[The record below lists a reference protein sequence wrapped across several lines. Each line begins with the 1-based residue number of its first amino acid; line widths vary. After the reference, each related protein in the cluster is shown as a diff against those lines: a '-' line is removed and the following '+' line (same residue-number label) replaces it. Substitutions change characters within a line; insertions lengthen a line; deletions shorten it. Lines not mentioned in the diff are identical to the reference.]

1 MTSGRTIRIGLLG
14 CGTVGTSF
22 VQLIDQQRSAIAART
37 GLDII
42 VAAVSVRD
50 LSRTRDGVDPSLLTT
65 DSAAIVADPTIDVI
79 VETMGGVDGTK
90 QLLETALAAGKP
102 VITANKELLAHHG
115 PELFAAASAAGVDLS
130 FEASVAAGIPFI
142 RPLRESLVGENITRV
157 MGILNGTTN
166 YILSQMTEHG
176 AGYADALEEAQRLG
190 FAEADPTAD
199 VEGFDAGAK
208 AAIIATLA
216 FGQSVTAGDVHI
228 EGISTITAEDIS
240 NADRMGH
247 VIKLLGVVDRDDT
260 GAIGVRVHPAMVSA
274 DHPLASVRD
283 SFNAVFVEGD
293 GVDQLMFYGRGAGGH
308 PTAAMMVGDTIDAAL
323 NVVAG
328 VHRDLGALQPAAIK
342 PMSEVVSAFY
352 VSLDA
357 RDEPGA
363 LATIA
368 AAFGNRGVSIRSMEQ
383 EGLGDQARLVF
394 ITHEAVEADLRA
406 TLTDLNG
413 IDVVKNVGQVLRVVC
428 D

>member
-37 GLDII
+37 GLDLAI
-42 VAAVSVRD
+42 AAVSVRD
-50 LSRTRDGVDPSLLTT
+50 VSRTREGVDPALLTT

-90 QLLETALAAGKP
+90 QLLEAALAAGKP

-142 RPLRESLVGENITRV
+142 RPLRESLVGENLTRV

-328 VHRDLGALQPAAIK
+328 VHRDLGALQPATIK

-406 TLTDLNG
+406 TLTDLNS

>member
-1 MTSGRTIRIGLLG
+1 
-14 CGTVGTSF
+14 
-22 VQLIDQQRSAIAART
+22 
-37 GLDII
+37 
-42 VAAVSVRD
+42 
-50 LSRTRDGVDPSLLTT
+50 
-65 DSAAIVADPTIDVI
+65 
-79 VETMGGVDGTK
+79 MGGVDGTK
-90 QLLETALAAGKP
+90 QLLEAALAAGKP

-142 RPLRESLVGENITRV
+142 RPLRESLVGENLTRV

-328 VHRDLGALQPAAIK
+328 VHL
-342 PMSEVVSAFY
+342 
-352 VSLDA
+352 SL
-357 RDEPGA
+357 
-363 LATIA
+363 IH
-368 AAFGNRGVSIRSMEQ
+368 I
-383 EGLGDQARLVF
+383 
-394 ITHEAVEADLRA
+394 
-406 TLTDLNG
+406 
-413 IDVVKNVGQVLRVVC
+413 
-428 D
+428 